1 MKNPLKQILALSAAL
16 FACAVSAFAQ
26 EAPAKI
32 PNIQIDKVDFKQ
44 VSMPNADQKYKWGQ
58 TLIEFKVQPSA
69 DGYLSGSFLN
79 NVKMTLTLMYKRTA
93 ASLSGDGMT
102 SSRARGQK
110 GKAAVEKAVE
120 DAGGDASAKFT
131 SYRASVRFAAL
142 KVGDGKK
149 AYAFYIPGEIIERDK
164 EVTSGNAKPA
174 YYYIEFEY
182 NDMVISPFDAAGK
195 FRSKYMDC
203 PNAASL
209 GANFVINPNSK
220 DAAQNF
226 EMVRGWADATISDT
240 KGLLVPAY
248 LTPAGSGVVSGA
260 PSVVREDVLQ

>member
-1 MKNPLKQILALSAAL
+1 
-16 FACAVSAFAQ
+16 
-26 EAPAKI
+26 
-32 PNIQIDKVDFKQ
+32 
-44 VSMPNADQKYKWGQ
+44 
-58 TLIEFKVQPSA
+58 
-69 DGYLSGSFLN
+69 
-79 NVKMTLTLMYKRTA
+79 
-93 ASLSGDGMT
+93 
-102 SSRARGQK
+102 
-110 GKAAVEKAVE
+110 
-120 DAGGDASAKFT
+120 
-131 SYRASVRFAAL
+131 
-142 KVGDGKK
+142 
-149 AYAFYIPGEIIERDK
+149 
-164 EVTSGNAKPA
+164 
-174 YYYIEFEY
+174 
-182 NDMVISPFDAAGK
+182 MVISPFDAAGK